1 MSDPVN
7 HPDHYTQGS
16 IECIDA
22 MIETQ
27 GVQAVQNY
35 CICNAFKYIWRHNS
49 KNNDQDIQKAKWYID
64 KYLELSVQ
72 PSEQSCKVDT
82 PNEENFF
89 MQDRDGT
96 KYYFGAILDPLKNK
110 VNDD

>member
-35 CICNAFKYIWRHNS
+35 CICNAFKYIWRHNL
-49 KNNDQDIQKAKWYID
+49 KNNDQDIRKAKWYID
-64 KYLELSVQ
+64 KYLELSE
-72 PSEQSCKVDT
+72 SLDERCFKI
-82 PNEENFF
+82 EK
-89 MQDRDGT
+89 DGDHVT
-96 KYYFGAILDPLKNK
+96 KYFFR
-110 VNDD
+110 

>member
-27 GVQAVQNY
+27 GVQAVRDY

-49 KNNDQDIQKAKWYID
+49 KNNDQDIRKAKWYID
-64 KYLELSVQ
+64 KYLELSE
-72 PSEQSCKVDT
+72 SHGERCFKI
-82 PNEENFF
+82 EK
-89 MQDRDGT
+89 DGNHVT
-96 KYYFGAILDPLKNK
+96 KYFFGK
-110 VNDD
+110 VNND

>member
-22 MIETQ
+22 MLETQ
-27 GVQAVQNY
+27 GVQAVRDY

-49 KNNDQDIQKAKWYID
+49 KNNDQDIRKAKWYID
-64 KYLELSVQ
+64 KYLELTEQ
-72 PSEQSCKVDT
+72 PSEQCYKIDS

-89 MQDRDGT
+89 IQSPDGNT
-96 KYYFGAILDPLKNK
+96 KYYFGAYPEKNK

>member
-64 KYLELSVQ
+64 KYLELAGEPDKQ
-72 PSEQSCKVDT
+72 PNDDR
-82 PNEENFF
+82 FF
-89 MQDRDGT
+89 MEGRDGT
-96 KYYFGAILDPLKNK
+96 KYYFGTSPDVSKKL
-110 VNDD
+110 VNND

>member
-27 GVQAVQNY
+27 GVQAVRDY

-49 KNNDQDIQKAKWYID
+49 KNNDQDIRKAKWYID
-64 KYLELSVQ
+64 KYLELTEQ
-72 PSEQSCKVDT
+72 PSEQSYKIDS
-82 PNEENFF
+82 PNEECFF
-89 MQDRDGT
+89 IQSSNGNT
-96 KYYFGAILDPLKNK
+96 KYYFGAYPEKNK

>member
-27 GVQAVQNY
+27 GVQAVRDY

-49 KNNDQDIQKAKWYID
+49 KNNDQDIRKAKWYID
-64 KYLELSVQ
+64 KYLELTEQ
-72 PSEQSCKVDT
+72 PSEQSYKIDS
-82 PNEENFF
+82 PNEECFF
-89 MQDRDGT
+89 IQSPDGNT
-96 KYYFGAILDPLKNK
+96 KYYFGAYPEKNK

>member
-7 HPDHYTQGS
+7 HPDHYTQGAF
-16 IECIDA
+16 ECIDA

-27 GVQAVQNY
+27 GVQAVRDY

-49 KNNDQDIQKAKWYID
+49 KNNDQDIRKAKWYID
-64 KYLELSVQ
+64 KYLELSESSNKQ
-72 PSEQSCKVDT
+72 
-82 PNEENFF
+82 PNEDNFF

-96 KYYFGAILDPLKNK
+96 KYYFGACPDVVEKLVKHD
-110 VNDD
+110 

>member
-27 GVQAVQNY
+27 GVQAVRDY
-35 CICNAFKYIWRHNS
+35 CICNAFKYIWRHNT
-49 KNNDQDIQKAKWYID
+49 KNNDQDIRKAKWYID
-64 KYLELSVQ
+64 KYLELTEQ
-72 PSEQSCKVDT
+72 PSEQSYKIDS
-82 PNEENFF
+82 PNEECFF
-89 MQDRDGT
+89 IQSPDGNT
-96 KYYFGAILDPLKNK
+96 KYYFGAYPEKNK

>member
-27 GVQAVQNY
+27 GVQAVRDY
-35 CICNAFKYIWRHNS
+35 CICNAFKYIWRHNA
-49 KNNDQDIQKAKWYID
+49 KNNDQDIRKAKWYID
-64 KYLELSVQ
+64 KYLELTEQ
-72 PSEQSCKVDT
+72 PSKQCCKVDSPDKT
-82 PNEENFF
+82 LFKI
-89 MQDRDGT
+89 DADGT
-96 KYYFGAILDPLKNK
+96 RWYYGTYPEKNK
-110 VNDD
+110 VNND

>member
-1 MSDPVN
+1 MSDQVN

-27 GVQAVQNY
+27 GAQAVRDY

-49 KNNDQDIQKAKWYID
+49 KNNDQDIRKAKWYID
-64 KYLELSVQ
+64 KYLELVEQ
-72 PSEQSCKVDT
+72 TSEQSYKIDS
-82 PNEENFF
+82 PNEECFF
-89 MQDRDGT
+89 IQSPDGNA
-96 KYYFGAILDPLKNK
+96 KYYFGAYPEKNK

>member
-1 MSDPVN
+1 MSDQVN

-27 GVQAVQNY
+27 GVQAVRDY

-49 KNNDQDIQKAKWYID
+49 KNNDQDIRKAKWYID
-64 KYLELSVQ
+64 KYLELAEQ
-72 PSEQSCKVDT
+72 PSEQSYKIDS
-82 PNEENFF
+82 PNEECFF
-89 MQDRDGT
+89 IQSPDGNT
-96 KYYFGAILDPLKNK
+96 KYYFGAYPEKNK
-110 VNDD
+110 VNND